1 MAARSDDPDVSPG
14 SSSPAA
20 AAGGEIW
27 GTLEELLLACAVSR
41 HGTASWESVA
51 SEVQS
56 RSPSA
61 AARLTPTSCRLR
73 FRLLHRRFAAGADED
88 GGGEPE
94 PTAAVS
100 DAWVDELRKLRVAEL
115 RREVERYDL
124 SIGSLQSKVKRLK
137 EERERSLSGETTPAF
152 KDQRETGNESPE
164 EAGGENGLSGE
175 ASARSC
181 KESNSSDLK
190 PPPGHDSGG
199 AADDGDAEVK
209 DEPAAGE
216 VAAKD
221 EASGESAA
229 GSKEAD
235 TGKENSDVQ
244 SSASPSRKRRR
255 RLRKVGGGD
264 VASTSAPVPLPAAEA
279 EPLLAFLES
288 VRTSKSGAVFERQ
301 LESQESGKYK
311 GTIRRHVDLE
321 MIRSRLESGGAAG
334 GPDSACYASAS
345 EFYRDLLLL
354 CANALVFFPRGS
366 PEHAAATRTRA
377 LISKR
382 ISAVLHRD
390 GLGTAG
396 KAAGSS
402 ADGAKKAKADSEVAG
417 SLLEK
422 AAPIIVC
429 RKRSSIAKA
438 AAANKEKVEK
448 ADTDE
453 DEESDEGKK
462 KGSAKDKARGM
473 RTNKGRAPVRN
484 AAPNQKTGKASESA
498 AAERTKKSD
507 KMGGS
512 GSGGKAVAAAGGVI
526 KKRNAVDFLKR
537 MKQNSVPSTERVSL
551 LETLKLSAT
560 EQKKAAKA
568 DGRKEPGS
576 SSGSKKA
583 AAETASG
590 GRRSVGRPPK
600 RAAAPPTP
608 PSSKRAKDDR
618 PTRKRGKK

>member
-1 MAARSDDPDVSPG
+1 MAARSDDPDVSPE

-41 HGTASWESVA
+41 HGTSSWESVA

-88 GGGEPE
+88 GGGEPD
-94 PTAAVS
+94 PNAAVS

-115 RREVERYDL
+115 RAR
-124 SIGSLQSKVKRLK
+124 SLQSKVKRLK

-152 KDQRETGNESPE
+152 KDERETGNDSPE

-199 AADDGDAEVK
+199 AAADDDAEVK

-216 VAAKD
+216 MAAKD

-235 TGKENSDVQ
+235 AVKESSDVQ

-279 EPLLAFLES
+279 QPLLAFLES
-288 VRTSKSGAVFERQ
+288 VRTSKSGAVFERR

-321 MIRSRLESGGAAG
+321 IIRSRLESGGASG

-377 LISKR
+377 LVSKR
-382 ISAVLHRD
+382 ISATLQRD

-396 KAAGSS
+396 KAAPLVGGGSS
-402 ADGAKKAKADSEVAG
+402 TDGAKKTKADAEVAG

-448 ADTDE
+448 EDTDE
-453 DEESDEGKK
+453 DEEFDEGKK

-498 AAERTKKSD
+498 AADERTKKSD

-512 GSGGKAVAAAGGVI
+512 GSGGKAAAAAGGVI

-583 AAETASG
+583 AETASG

-608 PSSKRAKDDR
+608 PPSKRAKDDR

>member
-1 MAARSDDPDVSPG
+1 MRLVMVDSLHTHDEHQWEGLEEMMALSAIGDVAFPELDTYVKEEAMEDMRAKAPREEPAGWNPALVGQSWTRTKTVSCTPDVD
-14 SSSPAA
+14 
-20 AAGGEIW
+20 AGPW
-27 GTLEELLLACAVSR
+27 
-41 HGTASWESVA
+41 
-51 SEVQS
+51 
-56 RSPSA
+56 
-61 AARLTPTSCRLR
+61 
-73 FRLLHRRFAAGADED
+73 
-88 GGGEPE
+88 
-94 PTAAVS
+94 
-100 DAWVDELRKLRVAEL
+100 
-115 RREVERYDL
+115 
-124 SIGSLQSKVKRLK
+124 SLQSKVKRLK

-152 KDQRETGNESPE
+152 KDERETGNDSPE

-199 AADDGDAEVK
+199 AAADDDAEVK

-216 VAAKD
+216 MAAKD

-235 TGKENSDVQ
+235 AVKESSDVQ

-279 EPLLAFLES
+279 QPLLAFLES
-288 VRTSKSGAVFERQ
+288 VRTSKSGAVFERR

-321 MIRSRLESGGAAG
+321 IIRSRLESGGASG

-377 LISKR
+377 LVSKR
-382 ISAVLHRD
+382 ISATLQRD

-396 KAAGSS
+396 KAAPLVGGGSS
-402 ADGAKKAKADSEVAG
+402 TDGAKKTKADAEVAG

-448 ADTDE
+448 EDTDE
-453 DEESDEGKK
+453 DEEFDEGKK

-498 AAERTKKSD
+498 AADERTKKSD

-512 GSGGKAVAAAGGVI
+512 GSGGKAAAAAGGVI

-583 AAETASG
+583 AETASG

-608 PSSKRAKDDR
+608 PPSKRAKDDR